1 MTMNDD
7 MKVMWDERAMAYF
20 QKILQFYP
28 GKTKEGNKKPLS
40 RYVHHCTVHFVESFN
55 QHSN

>member
-1 MTMNDD
+1 MNDD

-55 QHSN
+55 QHTN